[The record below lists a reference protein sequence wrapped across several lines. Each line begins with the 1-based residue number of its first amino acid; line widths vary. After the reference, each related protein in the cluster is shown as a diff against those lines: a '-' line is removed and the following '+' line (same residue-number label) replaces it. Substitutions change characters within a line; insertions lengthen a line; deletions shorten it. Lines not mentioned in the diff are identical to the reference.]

1 MVYIL
6 WLICGWQEQKLKNK
20 LWLITLEFDKIGKI
34 AIHFKK
40 EHLIRILYIKKFLKN
55 IHSSGR
61 NQNPKIFHFEHS
73 PRDFYVNLRGWNLIL
88 RAMGLIWRVLSDY
101 NIKQNFPT
109 TFLILGFISKW
120 CQCILLKFWYLA
132 SNLSKSLNAE
142 YCILTKVYA
151 PVFII

>member
-1 MVYIL
+1 MKFFCHNWVLHKICYSYICMVYIL

-20 LWLITLEFDKIGKI
+20 LWLITLEFDKIWKI

-40 EHLIRILYIKKFLKN
+40 EHSIRILYIKKFLKN

-101 NIKQNFPT
+101 NIKKNFPT
-109 TFLILGFISKW
+109 TLLILGFISLEFLTA
-120 CQCILLKFWYLA
+120 ID
-132 SNLSKSLNAE
+132 SNK
-142 YCILTKVYA
+142 TVFKKVL
-151 PVFII
+151 